1 MTTLANHAVTR
12 NLVAFAVAL
21 GASGL
26 IFAVTLA

>member
-1 MTTLANHAVTR
+1 MTTLATNPVAR